1 MTSFS
6 HFSVNS
12 RPYSYLDS
20 LSNELHFDKKKNY
33 LFDLSYL
40 GLINI
45 EGERDLDFLQGQFTT
60 NIREV
65 NHTVMRPGALCN
77 LQGRIL
83 ALADILQG
91 NPSHYS
97 LTLPLDLVSKTLS
110 LLEKVA
116 MLSRV
121 KITPLTD
128 VKILGFFLQN
138 PQDISPNHITTPSE
152 QYTVTQSPNL
162 TCYAIAEQLYLI
174 LVPKEHLH
182 SLQHEFIEHQQ
193 FRGSLAWHLLKLQHN
208 LVEIYPE
215 SRGLFLPHRL
225 CLHLNPTISFNKGCY
240 KGQEIIAR
248 THYRAKL
255 KHTLKNFIIK
265 TPNTLRSGLALYA
278 QEGKQE
284 VGEIID
290 YSPIGE
296 NQSLI
301 STSIFFE
308 YPKMVYLEENSDP
321 INLHE
326 VL

>member
-20 LSNELHFDKKKNY
+20 LSIELYFDKKKNY
-33 LFDLSYL
+33 LFDLSYM

-45 EGERDLDFLQGQFTT
+45 DGERALDFLQGQFTT
-60 NIREV
+60 DVREV
-65 NHTVMRPGALCN
+65 KQTLMRPGALCN

-83 ALADILQG
+83 ALADILQ
-91 NPSHYS
+91 NTASQYS

-110 LLEKVA
+110 SLEKVA
-116 MLSRV
+116 LLSRV
-121 KITPLTD
+121 KISPLTD
-128 VKILGFFLQN
+128 VKILGFYLQN
-138 PQDISPNHITTPSE
+138 PQDISPNHLPLPSE
-152 QYTVTQSPNL
+152 QYAVAQSPNL

-174 LVPKEHLH
+174 LVPKEHLPN
-182 SLQHEFIEHQQ
+182 LQHEFIEHHQ

-215 SRGLFLPHRL
+215 SRSLFLPHRL
-225 CLHLNPTISFNKGCY
+225 SLHLNPTISFNKGCY

-248 THYRAKL
+248 TQYRAKL
-255 KHTLKNFIIK
+255 KHTFRNFIIK

-278 QEGKQE
+278 QNGKQE

-290 YSPIGE
+290 YSPLGE

-301 STSIFFE
+301 STSIYIE
-308 YPKMVYLEENSDP
+308 YPKMVYLQENSDP
-321 INLHE
+321 INLDE